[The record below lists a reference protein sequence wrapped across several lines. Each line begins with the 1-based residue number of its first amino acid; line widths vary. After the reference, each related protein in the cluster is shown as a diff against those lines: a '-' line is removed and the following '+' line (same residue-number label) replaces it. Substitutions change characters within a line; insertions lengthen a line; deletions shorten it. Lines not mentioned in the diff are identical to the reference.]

1 MYIPVKWK
9 DHIVQFMRRFM
20 MTNGEGPGLVY
31 LTPSPGEIEQQGTPQ
46 SARNFGHMDLGILE
60 GQLVANL
67 MFTTGRQQAGV
78 IESLTGQQFDVTL
91 SNSRK
96 YPATNAIATVALTKY
111 LNNTDYQLHYKI
123 LECSGGYVESVEFYY
138 LASNAFK
145 VKYTGS
151 ATSAKL
157 RIYVTGG
164 M

>member
-67 MFTTGRQQAGV
+67 MFRTAAGW
-78 IESLTGQQFDVTL
+78 SD
-91 SNSRK
+91 RK
-96 YPATNAIATVALTKY
+96 PYRAAV
-111 LNNTDYQLHYKI
+111 
-123 LECSGGYVESVEFYY
+123 
-138 LASNAFK
+138 
-145 VKYTGS
+145 
-151 ATSAKL
+151 
-157 RIYVTGG
+157 
-164 M
+164 

>member
-78 IESLTGQQFDVTL
+78 I
-91 SNSRK
+91 
-96 YPATNAIATVALTKY
+96 
-111 LNNTDYQLHYKI
+111 
-123 LECSGGYVESVEFYY
+123 
-138 LASNAFK
+138 
-145 VKYTGS
+145 
-151 ATSAKL
+151 
-157 RIYVTGG
+157 
-164 M
+164 